1 MANKKVKTAVEQE
14 YNKQLKRVKSFVRRA
29 EKKGFIFSENVIPS
43 KPKRITQ
50 ASVRKLEKLT
60 PTKLYQKAEYVSE
73 LSYGEVVSG
82 KKGLQIN
89 KEHQKEQRKTK
100 KKQANI
106 TLEPPTQESTN
117 TAGFTPPT
125 YVSYDESFFAR
136 VVISNYRI
144 NLQRFNEMCRKL
156 LTNWLDEQITKNGE
170 LAVAVMLEDGAKA
183 GYLVN
188 YQIAYEAQKIFE
200 YMSQMMDY
208 MPDTDDIREKVMD
221 AFEQDED
228 NEIPF

>member
-60 PTKLYQKAEYVSE
+60 PTKLFQKAEYVSE

>member
-1 MANKKVKTAVEQE
+1 MASKKVKSAVEQE
-14 YNKQLKRVKSFVRRA
+14 YSKQLKRVKSFVRRA

-73 LSYGEVVSG
+73 LTYGEVVSA
-82 KKGLQIN
+82 KKGLQLN
-89 KEHQKEQRKTK
+89 KEYQKEQRKER
-100 KKQANI
+100 KKQANVTI
-106 TLEPPTQESTN
+106 EPPTQESSN
-117 TAGFTPPT
+117 TAGFAPPT
-125 YVSYDESFFAR
+125 YVSYDDSFFAR
-136 VVISNYRI
+136 VVISNYRV
-144 NLQRFNEMCRKL
+144 NLQRFNEMCREL

-200 YMSQMMDY
+200 YMSHMMDY